1 MSDLI
6 ITEIN
11 ENIKIYQRKDG
22 LTFGTDAYLLYAYMK
37 TRKNAVGADLGSGT
51 GVISLLAAA
60 KGKLSYIHAIE
71 LQSDFCELIDKNTEL
86 NNLSEKITSVNCDVR
101 EIPDKLVEALDVVF
115 TNPPYMKSDS
125 GLSNKADCKNI
136 ARHEE
141 NGTIY
146 DFAAA
151 GARMLKFGGYFYAVY
166 RPDRLC
172 DLICALREN
181 KLEPKRIT
189 FVYPTVNAKPCL
201 VLVEAKKGAGV
212 SAVVTKP
219 LIMNLDDGKY
229 TPELDYIYTNGEF
242 DEQY

>member
-1 MSDLI
+1 MSELF

-11 ENIKIYQRKDG
+11 DKIKIYQKKDG

-37 TRKNAVGADLGSGT
+37 SRKSAIGADLGSGT

-60 KGKLSYIHAIE
+60 KGKLSHIHAFEIQKE
-71 LQSDFCELIDKNTEL
+71 FCEIIDKNTEL
-86 NNLSEKITSVNCDVR
+86 NGISDRITSHNRDVR
-101 EIPDKLVEALDVVF
+101 DVPDSLVESLDVVF
-115 TNPPYMKSDS
+115 TNPPYMKNDS

-151 GARMLKFGGYFYAVY
+151 GAKMLKFGGYFYAVY

-189 FVYPTVNAKPCL
+189 FVYPTARSKPCL
-201 VLVEAKKGAGV
+201 VLVEAKKGAGA
-212 SAVVTKP
+212 STVVTKP

-229 TPELDYIYTNGEF
+229 TPELDYIYNNGEF

>member
-1 MSDLI
+1 MSDLF

-11 ENIKIYQRKDG
+11 EKIKIYQKQDG

-37 TRKNAVGADLGSGT
+37 MRKNGVGADLGSGT

-60 KGKLSYIHAIE
+60 KGKLSHIHAFEIQKE
-71 LQSDFCELIDKNTEL
+71 FCDIIDKNTEL
-86 NNLSEKITSVNCDVR
+86 NQLSDKITSHNKDVR
-101 EIPDKLVEALDVVF
+101 DIPENLTEALDVVF

-146 DFAAA
+146 DFASA
-151 GARMLKFGGYFYAVY
+151 GAKMLKYGGYFYAVY

-189 FVYPTVNAKPCL
+189 FVYPTVGSKPCL
-201 VLVEAKKGAGV
+201 VLVEAKKGAGASV
-212 SAVVTKP
+212 IVTKP
-219 LIMNLDDGKY
+219 LIMNDKNGKY
-229 TPELDYIYTNGEF
+229 TPDLDYIYTNGEF
-242 DEQY
+242 NEQY

>member
-6 ITEIN
+6 VTEIN
-11 ENIKIYQRKDG
+11 ENLKIYQKKDG

-37 TRKNAVGADLGSGT
+37 SRRNGVGADLGSGT

-60 KGKLSYIHAIE
+60 KGKLDHIHAIE
-71 LQSDFCELIDKNTEL
+71 IQNEFCEIIHKNTEL
-86 NNLSEKITSVNCDVR
+86 NNLSDKITPVNCDVR
-101 EIPDKLVEALDVVF
+101 SIPDSLVESLDVVF

-141 NGTIY
+141 NGSIY

-151 GARMLKFGGYFYAVY
+151 GSRMLKFGGYFYAVY

-181 KLEPKRIT
+181 MLEPKRIT
-189 FVYPTVNAKPCL
+189 FVYPTVNSKPCL
-201 VLVEAKKGAGV
+201 VLVEAKKGAGA
-212 SAVVTKP
+212 SAVLTKP
-219 LIMNLDDGKY
+219 LIMNDESGKY
-229 TPELDYIYTNGEF
+229 TPELDYIYNNGEF
-242 DEQY
+242 NEQY

>member
-6 ITEIN
+6 VTEIN
-11 ENIKIYQRKDG
+11 ENLKIYQKKDG

-37 TRKNAVGADLGSGT
+37 SRRNGVGADLGSGT

-60 KGKLSYIHAIE
+60 KGKLAHIHAIE
-71 LQSDFCELIDKNTEL
+71 IQNEFCEIIHKNTEL
-86 NNLSEKITSVNCDVR
+86 NNLSDKITPVNCDVR
-101 EIPDKLVEALDVVF
+101 SIPDSLVESLDVVF

-141 NGTIY
+141 NGSIY

-181 KLEPKRIT
+181 KLEPKRMT
-189 FVYPTVNAKPCL
+189 FVYPTVNSKPCL
-201 VLVEAKKGAGV
+201 VLVEAKKGAGA
-212 SAVVTKP
+212 SVVLTKP
-219 LIMNLDDGKY
+219 LIMNDESGKY
-229 TPELDYIYTNGEF
+229 TPELDYIYDNGEF
-242 DEQY
+242 NEQY

>member
-1 MSDLI
+1 MSDLF

-11 ENIKIYQRKDG
+11 ENLKIYQKKDG
-22 LTFGTDAYLLYAYMK
+22 LTFGTDAYLLYAYMR
-37 TRKNAVGADLGSGT
+37 TRKNSVGADLGSGT
-51 GVISLLAAA
+51 GVISLLAAS
-60 KGKLSYIHAIE
+60 KGKLSHIHAIE
-71 LQSDFCELIDKNTEL
+71 IQSEFGELIRKNAEL
-86 NNLSEKITSVNCDVR
+86 NRLDDKITAHNCDVR
-101 EIPDKLVEALDVVF
+101 NTPQNLIESLDVVF
-115 TNPPYMKSDS
+115 TNPPYMRSDS

-151 GARMLKFGGYFYAVY
+151 GAKMLKFGGYFYAVY
-166 RPDRLC
+166 RPDRMC
-172 DLICALREN
+172 DLLCALRES

-189 FVYPTVNAKPCL
+189 FVHPTVNSKPCL
-201 VLVEAKKGAGV
+201 FLVEAKKGAGA
-212 SAVVTKP
+212 SSVVTKP
-219 LIMNLDDGKY
+219 LIMNGPDGKY

>member
-6 ITEIN
+6 VTEIN
-11 ENIKIYQRKDG
+11 ENLKIYQKKDG

-37 TRKNAVGADLGSGT
+37 NRRNAIGADLGSGT

-60 KGKLSYIHAIE
+60 KGKLAHIHAIE
-71 LQSDFCELIDKNTEL
+71 IQKEFSDLIEKNTEL
-86 NNLSEKITSVNCDVR
+86 NNLSDKITSVNCDIR
-101 EIPDKLVEALDVVF
+101 SLPESLTESLDVVF
-115 TNPPYMKSDS
+115 TNPPYMKNDS
-125 GLSNKADCKNI
+125 GLSNRSDCKNI

-141 NGTIY
+141 IGSIY
-146 DFAAA
+146 DFAEA
-151 GARMLKFGGYFYAVY
+151 GSKLLKFGGYFYAVY

-189 FVYPTVNAKPCL
+189 FVYPTVNSKPCL
-201 VLVEAKKGAGV
+201 VLIEAKKGAGASV
-212 SAVVTKP
+212 TVTKP
-219 LIMNLDDGKY
+219 LIMNNADGKY
-229 TPELDYIYTNGEF
+229 TTELEYIYTHGEF